1 VNTFPPQLPGWSF
14 GGSRLAYILA
24 SDPHS
29 GSDALVILSDFNTGA
44 PTSVTQSV
52 WTVAGVHY
60 RLEFWLRN
68 NDIQNRPNSFS
79 VSWGG
84 RRRRQLHRRAGQLH
98 GGLGQAQL

>member
-1 VNTFPPQLPGWSF
+1 M
-14 GGSRLAYILA
+14 LA

-44 PTSVTQSV
+44 PTSLTQSI

-60 RLEFWLRN
+60 RLDFWLRN

-79 VSWGG
+79 VSWNGAVVDSYTDVPGSFTRTGSSTATSWSAPAG
-84 RRRRQLHRRAGQLH
+84 RWT
-98 GGLGQAQL
+98 